1 MDIDDIQTRL
11 LEYFKDQGKI
21 VAPGDNLF
29 ATDVIDSMGV
39 IELVLFSE
47 ETLGV
52 ELDQTVMTKGNFET
66 LEKIAWTIYSTSRQT
81 GLVDN

>member
-1 MDIDDIQTRL
+1 MEIDDIQNRL
-11 LEYFKDQGKI
+11 LAYFKDQGKTI
-21 VAPGDNLF
+21 APGDNLF
-29 ATDVIDSMGV
+29 ETDVIDSMGV

-66 LEKIAWTIYSTSRQT
+66 LERIAETIYSASR
-81 GLVDN
+81 